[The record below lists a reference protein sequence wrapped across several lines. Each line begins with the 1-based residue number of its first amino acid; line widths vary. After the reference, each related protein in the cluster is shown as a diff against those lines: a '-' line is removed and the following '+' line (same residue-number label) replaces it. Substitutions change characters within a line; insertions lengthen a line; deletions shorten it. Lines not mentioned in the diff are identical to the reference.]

1 MVHDGHCVWP
11 WSEETNK
18 NVFQCDRGWYC
29 IPYHERSNVLQ
40 SLAPSPELVQLPEW
54 FDALVVLFSGHYQ
67 VADSHDTLYPP
78 VCANPVRLDAARSR
92 PPDLSK
98 TYSLQTQLSL
108 PVVGV
113 YNGIEPV
120 SCGALQQGWSAR
132 VPHIEFPQDHANVPA
147 RRAR

>member
-1 MVHDGHCVWP
+1 VVHEGHSVWS
-11 WSEETNK
+11 WSEEPNK
-18 NVFQCDRGWYC
+18 NVFKRDWGWYC

-40 SLAPSPELVQLPEW
+40 SLAPSPELVQLPER
-54 FDALVVLFSGHYQ
+54 FDALVVLFSGYYE

-78 VCANPVRLDAARSR
+78 VGANPVRLDAPRSR
-92 PPDLSK
+92 PPNLSK
-98 TYSLQTQLSL
+98 TDSLQAQLSL

-120 SCGALQQGWSAR
+120 SRGALQQGWSAR